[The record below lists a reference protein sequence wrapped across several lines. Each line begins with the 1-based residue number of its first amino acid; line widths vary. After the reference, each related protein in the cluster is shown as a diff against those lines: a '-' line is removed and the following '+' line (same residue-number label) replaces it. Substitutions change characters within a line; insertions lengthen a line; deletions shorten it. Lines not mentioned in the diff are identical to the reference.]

1 MHRLAETGTPRSDE
15 PTVTTFGFFLTPG
28 FAPLGVFAALEVLRT
43 ANRFLDE
50 PHYGWKVY
58 SLDGAPVP
66 STNGVAV
73 NADGPP
79 AEGAKIDHLFVCAG
93 YHPENYGDKKTLAWI
108 RSLHRH
114 GTKVGAISTGTHILA
129 AAGVIGER
137 RCTIHSDNEASLR
150 EAFPEVDL
158 VDGVFE
164 IDRGLYTCAGGTA
177 AIDLFIHL
185 VSADHGEQFAAAIAH
200 QFQQDR
206 VRNSADH
213 QSKQKRVGLRLR
225 SKKLAEALDIME
237 RNIEQP
243 LNPSELAQRIGVTP
257 RHLQR
262 LFKKHIG
269 RAPRDFYLHLRLN
282 HGRLLLLQTSLSIFE
297 VAVASGFVS
306 HAHFT
311 SCYRQHFGYPPR
323 LERERVQ

>member
-1 MHRLAETGTPRSDE
+1 MKHLAESGTPRPDE
-15 PTVTTFGFFLTPG
+15 PTAKTIGFFLTPY
-28 FAPLGVFAALEVLRT
+28 FAPLGFFAALEVLRT
-43 ANRFLDE
+43 ANRFLNK
-50 PHYGWKVY
+50 PHYGWRVF
-58 SLDGAPVP
+58 SIDGTPVT
-66 STNGVAV
+66 SANGVAV
-73 NADGPP
+73 SADGSPG
-79 AEGAKIDHLFVCAG
+79 EEAKVDLLFVCAG
-93 YHPENYGDKKTLAWI
+93 YHPENHGDKKTLAWI

-114 GTKVGAISTGTHILA
+114 GTEVGAISTGTHILA

-137 RCTIHSDNEASLR
+137 RCTIHNDNAANLR
-150 EAFPEVDL
+150 EAFPEIDL

-243 LNPSELAQRIGVTP
+243 LNPSELAHRIGVTP

-269 RAPRDFYLHLRLN
+269 RAPRDFCLHLRLN

-311 SCYRQHFGYPPR
+311 SCYRHHFGYPPR